1 MWSGHHPLRKQKS
14 CIEVSPNKIR
24 ERKITGVL
32 QKQISIDQSSAFS
45 NSTRGIIRNACEPAD
60 GIVNGQVWSGDRPE
74 SSLRILTAVKKR
86 PTGNIK
92 NECVFYC
99 IGWMCKKKVL
109 ENIN

>member
-1 MWSGHHPLRKQKS
+1 MSYGRQMWAGHHPLRKQKS

-45 NSTRGIIRNACEPAD
+45 NSTRGIIRNACEA
-60 GIVNGQVWSGDRPE
+60 GEGTGVNGQVWSNDRPE
-74 SSLRILTAVKKR
+74 SSLRILTAAKKR

-92 NECVFYC
+92 NECVF
-99 IGWMCKKKVL
+99 MCL
-109 ENIN
+109 IFALI

>member
-1 MWSGHHPLRKQKS
+1 MSYGRQMWSGHHPLRKQKS

-24 ERKITGVL
+24 ERKISGVL

-45 NSTRGIIRNACEPAD
+45 NSTRGIIRSVCETGGD
-60 GIVNGQVWSGDRPE
+60 GGVNGQVWSNDRPE

-92 NECVFYC
+92 NECVFIY
-99 IGWMCKKKVL
+99 
-109 ENIN
+109 